1 MTKTD
6 VIIIGSG
13 PGGYRTAEY
22 AAKNGLEVIIFE
34 ENEPGGTCLN
44 CGCIPTKTFCKH
56 AEVMDQLQEGE
67 TYGLTNL
74 HYDIDFHRIT
84 ERKQQVV
91 MQLREGVRTLLSSPN
106 IQLVKGKAQFKDK
119 NTILANGEEYWAPH
133 VIIAT
138 GSHAKMPPV
147 EGIHLPGVIT
157 STEMLDID
165 HVPQELCIIGAGVI
179 GMEFASIFHS
189 FGSKVTVI
197 EFLKECIPTLDS
209 DIAKR
214 LRKTLERKGIEFHL
228 QSGVKKIERSEQ
240 RLRVTFEQKGKTLS
254 LDADTVLVA
263 TGRGANIDG
272 LGLDIVGVNYDK
284 KGIIVD
290 ENMSTNV
297 DGIYA
302 IGDVN
307 GKMMLAHV
315 ATFQGVRAV
324 NAILGK
330 KDHIRFDII
339 PSAIFTNPEAASVGR
354 SEQQCKDLSI
364 PYVCHKGYY
373 RSNGKALAMNETDGL
388 LKLIAAEDGRI
399 LGCHA
404 YGAHSADM
412 IQEISSL
419 MCRNT
424 TVQQLAEMVHI
435 HPTLG
440 EILHAAVAD

>member
-22 AAKNGLEVIIFE
+22 AAKNGLEVTIIE

-56 AEVMDQLQEGE
+56 AELIDQLQEGE
-67 TYGLTNL
+67 TYGLKNL
-74 HYDIDFHRIT
+74 HYDIDFHQIM

-91 MQLREGVRTLLSSPN
+91 LQLREGVRTLLSSPN
-106 IQLVKGKAQFKDK
+106 IHLVKGKAQFKDK
-119 NTILANGEEYWAPH
+119 NTVIANDEEYSAPH
-133 VIIAT
+133 IIIAT

-147 EGIHLPGVIT
+147 EGIDIPGVIT

-214 LRKTLERKGIEFHL
+214 LRKTLEHKGIEFHL
-228 QSGVKKIERSEQ
+228 QSGVQKIERSGQ
-240 RLRVTFEQKGKTLS
+240 RLTVTFEKKGKILS

-272 LGLDIVGVNYDK
+272 LGLDIIGVNYDK

-315 ATFQGVRAV
+315 ATFQGFRAI

-339 PSAIFTNPEAASVGR
+339 PSAIFTNPEAASVGK

-373 RSNGKALAMNETDGL
+373 RSNGKALAMNATEGMVKLLTDTDD
-388 LKLIAAEDGRI
+388 KII
-399 LGCHA
+399 GCHI
-404 YGAHSADM
+404 YGAHAADLV
-412 IQEISSL
+412 QEIAAL
-419 MCRNT
+419 MNEDIKLT
-424 TVQQLAEMVHI
+424 ELGQIIHT
-435 HPTLG
+435 HPTLE
-440 EILHAAVAD
+440 EILQDIAL